1 MHIFTVYET
10 KMGKNM
16 AMAGNGGDMQSVCI
30 STDPKNILNIS
41 TNITAFPLY
50 ETLDLESCNWN
61 WCPTKRLLQMNTERG
76 SVYRGGEER
85 ELSFLSASLYNTL
98 LVLDT
103 LLVLSAR
110 AHFSSAQVPVLTA
123 HLCSAPCTLNSFAM
137 LILCCCKLK
146 TLQTHL
152 LNLLIQTVSW
162 RTLLLVQMTLH
173 NIPIFFSQTILITH
187 VFKLNEQMN
196 LKQIDWTFS
205 YLGCVCLLSR
215 PTRPRSVWRFTDIS
229 SLCLI
234 STSLPR
240 WGAS

>member
-1 MHIFTVYET
+1 MNE
-10 KMGKNM
+10 
-16 AMAGNGGDMQSVCI
+16 
-30 STDPKNILNIS
+30 P
-41 TNITAFPLY
+41 
-50 ETLDLESCNWN
+50 LDLESCNWN

-98 LVLDT
+98 LVLT
-103 LLVLSAR
+103 AQVLKCSVLVLITRISI
-110 AHFSSAQVPVLTA
+110 HCLYST
-123 HLCSAPCTLNSFAM
+123 PCTLNSFAM

-187 VFKLNEQMN
+187 LFKLNDQMN
-196 LKQIDWTFS
+196 WTSTDRLHFFIS
-205 YLGCVCLLSR
+205 WMLGCVCLLSR
-215 PTRPRSVWRFTDIS
+215 PTRPTSVWRFTDIS